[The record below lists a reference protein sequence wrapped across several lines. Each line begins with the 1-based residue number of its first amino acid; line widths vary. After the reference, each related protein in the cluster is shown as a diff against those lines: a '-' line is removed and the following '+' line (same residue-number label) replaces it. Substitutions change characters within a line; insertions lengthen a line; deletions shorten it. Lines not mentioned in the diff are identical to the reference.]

1 MNPVTFVGV
10 LLALMFGMVAGK
22 NMFLVGHYVVPKD
35 EYVCT
40 QTELVKEEPTC
51 VQYSARE
58 K

>member
-1 MNPVTFVGV
+1 MNPVCFIGV
-10 LLALMFGMVAGK
+10 LLAIIFGMIAGR
-22 NMFLVGHYVVPKD
+22 NMLEVGHYVIRKD

-40 QTELVKEEPTC
+40 QTGLVKEEPTC